1 MVYSHVCIWLFDKH
15 SALTH
20 ILRTYLIQQHYER
33 SIFEL
38 KEFVDSKARETDY
51 EMVKA
56 ACLKITAS
64 LNSAVVKQAQLGGGV
79 GSSQQGQQGMYNAQA
94 KW

>member
-1 MVYSHVCIWLFDKH
+1 M
-15 SALTH
+15 
-20 ILRTYLIQQHYER
+20 QHYER

-51 EMVKA
+51 EVVKA
-56 ACLKITAS
+56 TCLKVTNS
-64 LNSAVVKQAQLGGGV
+64 LNAAVVKQAQLGGGLA
-79 GSSQQGQQGMYNAQA
+79 GGGAGAGGGGGQQGMYNAQA